1 MPPAVTSD
9 LIIEVY
15 MERAK
20 IYKKTLLIDPH
31 DDRLL
36 ADAAEHLRS
45 GEVIGF
51 PTETV
56 YGLGC
61 DAGNGEAV
69 KKVFEAKGR
78 PADNPLICHIG
89 DKEQIK
95 DIVSEITP
103 LAQKLIDAFMPGPIT
118 VVMKKADS
126 VSDQTTA
133 GLDTV
138 GVRMPSHPVANK
150 FLKLCKVPVAA
161 PSANLSGRP
170 SPTGARSVL
179 EDMDGYIY
187 AVIDGGDSEFGLE
200 STVVDCT
207 GTVPVILR
215 PGAVTKADIDAV
227 LSKGETVM
235 SGSLSDK
242 QTPRSP
248 GMKYRHYA
256 PYAQVEI
263 MKMPEGTKIEG
274 DGATGSD
281 GRIVKSSFTVE
292 DLKKLSDE
300 EARELVNIASPFIL
314 RSREILAVNPF
325 ARIGLYCGSEIKAI
339 YDKMDDKILSSHT
352 EFCAYGKT
360 VDVSCA
366 SHGLFE
372 GLRFLDVQEVD
383 VILAQGFDGEGLSV
397 AYMNRLGKASGKKE
411 ELTPG
416 MPAPARPERMP
427 LDIDS
432 FKDTNTASVL
442 FIDDNNTSL
451 SVCCESLMRRLIGKN
466 EPYISSRSSD
476 TGFELYCESAGL
488 TAMSGIEPDS
498 QMNRAVKEITGCGLG
513 YIESRRADPA
523 IYDDNDL
530 ILTVRDEQAFEITK
544 AFPEIKDKVFS
555 LSTFA
560 AANGLVMKDSSGRV
574 MSVSIPDPSGE
585 NYETYLHTAKALNA
599 WLEILFPYIL
609 KELGASRI

>member
-1 MPPAVTSD
+1 
-9 LIIEVY
+9 

-20 IYKKTLLIDPH
+20 IYKKTLLIDSS
-31 DDRLL
+31 DSKALK
-36 ADAAEHLRS
+36 DAAEHLRN

-61 DAGNGEAV
+61 DARNGEAV

-89 DKEQIK
+89 DKDQIK
-95 DIVSEITP
+95 DIVSDITP

-118 VVMKKADS
+118 IVMKKADS
-126 VSDQTTA
+126 ISDQTTA

-138 GVRMPSHPVANK
+138 GVRMPSNPVANK
-150 FLKLCKVPVAA
+150 FLKACGIPVAA

-170 SPTGARSVL
+170 SPTSSRSVL

-187 AVIDGGDSEFGLE
+187 AIIDGGDSEYGLE

-207 GTVPVILR
+207 GTEPVILR
-215 PGAVTKADIDAV
+215 PGAVTKADIDTV
-227 LSKGETVM
+227 LGGEETVM
-235 SGSLSDK
+235 SGNLADK
-242 QTPRSP
+242 ETPKAP

-263 MKMPEGTKIEG
+263 MKMPEGTEITGDSAIGTDGKI
-274 DGATGSD
+274 D
-281 GRIVKSSFTVE
+281 KSASEPV
-292 DLKKLSDE
+292 DLKKLTDDE
-300 EARELVNIASPFIL
+300 AKALVNIAAPFIL
-314 RSREILAVNPF
+314 RSREILAKNPF
-325 ARIGLYCGSEIKAI
+325 ARIGLYCGSEIKAM
-339 YDKMDDKILSSHT
+339 YDKMNDKLLNAHT
-352 EFCAYGKT
+352 EFCVYGRT
-360 VDVSCA
+360 IDVSSA

-416 MPAPARPERMP
+416 MPAPARPARMP
-427 LDIDS
+427 LPIDA
-432 FKDTNTASVL
+432 FKDTYTASVL

-451 SVCCESLMRRLIGKN
+451 SACCESLMRRLIEKN
-466 EPYISSRSSD
+466 EPYISNSQSD
-476 TGFELYCESAGL
+476 AGFEIYCESAGL
-488 TAMSGIEPDS
+488 TAMSGLDPDS
-498 QMNRAVKEITGCGLG
+498 LMEKAVKEITGIGLG
-513 YIESRRADPA
+513 SIESRRADPA

-530 ILTVRDEQAFEITK
+530 ILTVRDEQAFAIIK
-544 AFPEIKDKVFS
+544 AFPQIKDKVFS

-574 MSVSIPDPSGE
+574 MSISVPDPSGE
-585 NYETYLHTAKALNA
+585 NYETYLHTAKALGA

>member
-1 MPPAVTSD
+1 
-9 LIIEVY
+9 
-15 MERAK
+15 MEREK
-20 IYKKTLLIDPH
+20 KYKKTLLIAS
-31 DDRLL
+31 DDEQ
-36 ADAAEHLRS
+36 AIKNAAEHLRN

-69 KKVFEAKGR
+69 RKVFGAKGR

-95 DIVSEITP
+95 NIVSEITP
-103 LAQKLIDAFMPGPIT
+103 LAQKLIDSFMPGPIT
-118 VVMKKADS
+118 LVMKKSDS

-150 FLKLCKVPVAA
+150 FLRYCGVPVAA

-187 AVIDGGDSEFGLE
+187 AIIDGGDSEFGLE

-207 GTVPVILR
+207 GNDPVILR
-215 PGAVTKADIDAV
+215 PGAVTKADIDLVLQNGEAV
-227 LSKGETVM
+227 MAGSLKGEE
-235 SGSLSDK
+235 
-242 QTPRSP
+242 TPRSP

-256 PYAQVEI
+256 PFAQVEI
-263 MKMPEGTKIEG
+263 MKMPEGTAITG
-274 DGATGSD
+274 DDASGTGC
-281 GRIVKSSFTVE
+281 KPEKTSFTTE
-292 DLKKLSDE
+292 DLKKLTDE
-300 EARELVNIASPFIL
+300 EAKELVNIASPFIL
-314 RSREILAVNPF
+314 RSREILSKNPF
-325 ARIGLYCGSEIKAI
+325 ARIGLYCGSEIRAM
-339 YDKMDDKILSSHT
+339 YDKLDDKILSAHT
-352 EFCAYGKT
+352 EFCVYGKT
-360 VDVSCA
+360 VDVACA

-383 VILAQGFDGEGLSV
+383 VILAQGFDGKGLSV
-397 AYMNRLGKASGKKE
+397 AYMNRLSKAAGKKE

-416 MPAPARPERMP
+416 MPVPARPSRLP
-427 LDIDS
+427 LPIDA
-432 FKDTNTASVL
+432 FKDTVTASVL

-451 SVCCESLMRRLIGKN
+451 SACCESLMRRMIEKN
-466 EPYISSRSSD
+466 EPYISNKSDD
-476 TGFELYCESAGL
+476 TGFEIYCESAGL
-488 TAMSGIEPDS
+488 TAMDGMEPDP
-498 QMNRAVKEITGCGLG
+498 QMDKAVKELTGLG
-513 YIESRRADPA
+513 LSSIESRRSNAA
-523 IYDDNDL
+523 IYDNNDL
-530 ILTVRDEQAFEITK
+530 ILTVRDEQAFAIIK

-560 AANGLVMKDSSGRV
+560 AANGLVMKDSSGRI
-574 MSVSIPDPSGE
+574 MSISVPDPSGE
-585 NYETYLHTAKALNA
+585 NYQTYLHTAKALNA
-599 WLEILFPYIL
+599 WLELLFPYVL
-609 KELGASRI
+609 KELGASRV

>member
-1 MPPAVTSD
+1 
-9 LIIEVY
+9 
-15 MERAK
+15 MERER
-20 IYKKTLLIDPH
+20 IYKKTLLIQS
-31 DDRLL
+31 DDDQ
-36 ADAAEHLRS
+36 AIKEAAEHLRN

-61 DAGNGEAV
+61 DARNGEAV
-69 KKVFEAKGR
+69 DKVFAAKGR

-89 DKEQIK
+89 DKKQIR

-103 LAQKLIDAFMPGPIT
+103 LAQKLIDSFMPGPIT
-118 VVMKKADS
+118 IVMKKADTI
-126 VSDQTTA
+126 SDRTTA

-150 FLKLCKVPVAA
+150 FLRYCGIPVAA

-207 GTVPVILR
+207 GEVPVILR
-215 PGAVTKADIDAV
+215 PGAVTKADIDSV
-227 LSKGETVM
+227 LQSGETVM
-235 SGSLSDK
+235 AGLPEDAEK
-242 QTPRSP
+242 PRSP

-263 MKMPEGTKIEG
+263 MKMPEGTKITG
-274 DGATGSD
+274 DDAEGSD
-281 GRIVKSSFTVE
+281 GRISKSTFTLE
-292 DLKKLSDE
+292 DLKKLTDDE
-300 EARELVNIASPFIL
+300 AKELVSIASPFIL
-314 RSREILAVNPF
+314 RSREILSKNPF
-325 ARIGLYCGSEIKAI
+325 ARIGLYCGSEIKAV
-339 YDKMDDKILSSHT
+339 YDKLNDKILSAHT
-352 EFCAYGKT
+352 EFCVYGKT

-372 GLRFLDVQEVD
+372 GLRYLDVQEVD
-383 VILAQGFDGEGLSV
+383 LILAQGFDGEGLSV
-397 AYMNRLGKASGKKE
+397 AYMNRLSKASGKKE

-416 MPAPARPERMP
+416 MPAPARPSRTP
-427 LDIDS
+427 LPIDA
-432 FKDTNTASVL
+432 FKDTVTASVL
-442 FIDDNNTSL
+442 FIDDNNISL
-451 SVCCESLMRRLIGKN
+451 SLCCEALMRRLLEKN
-466 EPYISSRSSD
+466 EPYISSRAEN
-476 TGFELYCESAGL
+476 TGFEIYCESAGL
-488 TAMSGIEPDS
+488 TAMDGMDPDPV
-498 QMNRAVKEITGCGLG
+498 MDKAVKEISGLG
-513 YIESRRADPA
+513 LGSAESRRADPA
-523 IYDDNDL
+523 VYDCNDL
-530 ILTVRDEQAFEITK
+530 ILTVRDEQAFAIIK

-574 MSVSIPDPSGE
+574 MSISVPDPSGE

-599 WLEILFPYIL
+599 WIELLFPYIL
-609 KELGASRI
+609 KELGASRV

>member
-1 MPPAVTSD
+1 
-9 LIIEVY
+9 

-20 IYKKTLLIDPH
+20 IYRKTLLVDS
-31 DDRLL
+31 DDKKGIR
-36 ADAAEHLRS
+36 DCAEHLKN

-69 KKVFEAKGR
+69 KKVFAAKGR

-89 DKEQIK
+89 DKSQIA

-103 LAQKLIDAFMPGPIT
+103 LAQKLIDAFMPGQIT
-118 VVMKKADS
+118 LVMKKSDS
-126 VSDQTTA
+126 IAYETTA

-150 FLKLCKVPVAA
+150 FLKEAGIPVAA

-170 SPTGARSVL
+170 SPTSSRSVL

-207 GTVPVILR
+207 GAEPVILR
-215 PGAVTKADIDAV
+215 PGAVTKADIDSV
-227 LSKGETVM
+227 LQGGKTLVA
-235 SGSLSDK
+235 GSLNDRE
-242 QTPRSP
+242 TPRAP

-263 MKMPEGTKIEG
+263 MMMPEGVEITG
-274 DGATGSD
+274 DNAAASD
-281 GRIVKSSFTVE
+281 GKPSEYEPV
-292 DLKKLSDE
+292 DLKKLTDDE
-300 EARELVNIASPFIL
+300 AKELVNIASPFIL
-314 RSREILAVNPF
+314 RSREILEKNPF
-325 ARIGLYCGSEIKAI
+325 ARIGLYCGGEIRAM
-339 YDKMDDKILSSHT
+339 YDKLNDKILSAHT
-352 EFCAYGKT
+352 EFCVYGKT
-360 VDVSCA
+360 VDVASA

-383 VILAQGFDGEGLSV
+383 VILAQGFNGEGLSV
-397 AYMNRLGKASGKKE
+397 AYMNRLGKAAGRKE
-411 ELTPG
+411 ELTAE
-416 MPAPARPERMP
+416 MPVPARPARMP
-427 LDIDS
+427 LPIDA
-432 FKDTNTASVL
+432 FKDTHTASVL
-442 FIDDNNTSL
+442 FVDDNNISL
-451 SVCCESLMRRLIGKN
+451 SACCEVLMRRRIEKN
-466 EPYISSRSSD
+466 EPYVSNRMKD
-476 TGFELYCESAGL
+476 TGFEIYCESAGL
-488 TAMSGIEPDS
+488 TAMSGLDPDP
-498 QMNRAVKEITGCGLG
+498 QMDKAVKELTGFGMG
-513 YIESRRADPA
+513 SIESRRADPA
-523 IYDDNDL
+523 VYDENDL
-530 ILTVRDEQAFEITK
+530 ILTVRDEQAFQIVK

-560 AANGLVMKDSSGRV
+560 AANGLVMKDSSGKI
-574 MSVSIPDPSGE
+574 MSISVPDPSGE
-585 NYETYLHTAKALNA
+585 NYETYLHTAKALGA
-599 WLEILFPYIL
+599 WLYLLFPYIL

>member
-1 MPPAVTSD
+1 
-9 LIIEVY
+9 
-15 MERAK
+15 MEREK
-20 IYKKTLLIDPH
+20 RYNKTLLIDS
-31 DDRLL
+31 DDSK
-36 ADAAEHLRS
+36 AIKDAAEHLKN

-61 DAGNGEAV
+61 DARNGEAV

-89 DKEQIK
+89 DKEQIAG
-95 DIVSEITP
+95 IVSEVTP

-118 VVMKKADS
+118 IVMKKADS
-126 VSDQTTA
+126 ISDQTTA

-150 FLKLCKVPVAA
+150 FLKACGVPVAA

-187 AVIDGGDSEFGLE
+187 AVIDGGDSEYGLE

-207 GTVPVILR
+207 GKDPVILR
-215 PGAVTKADIDAV
+215 PGAVTKADIDSV
-227 LSKGETVM
+227 LNGSEAVM
-235 SGSLSDK
+235 SGSLADK
-242 QTPRSP
+242 ETPRSP

-263 MKMPEGTKIEG
+263 MKMPDGTKIEG
-274 DGATGSD
+274 DDAAGSD
-281 GRIVKSSFTVE
+281 GKIKKTSFTVE
-292 DLKKLSDE
+292 DLKKLTDDE
-300 EARELVNIASPFIL
+300 AKELVNIASPFIL
-314 RSREILAVNPF
+314 RSREILASNPF
-325 ARIGLYCGSEIKAI
+325 ARIGLYCGEEIKAV
-339 YDKMDDKILSSHT
+339 YEKLNDEILSAHT
-352 EFCAYGKT
+352 EFCVYGKT

-397 AYMNRLGKASGKKE
+397 AYMNRLSKAAGKKE

-416 MPAPARPERMP
+416 MPKPARPSRTP
-427 LDIDS
+427 LPIDA
-432 FKDTNTASVL
+432 FKDTFTASVL
-442 FIDDNNTSL
+442 FVDDNNTSL
-451 SVCCESLMRRLIGKN
+451 SACCESLMRRKLEKN
-466 EPYISSRSSD
+466 EPYISNRMSD
-476 TGFELYCESAGL
+476 TGFEIYCESAGL
-488 TAMSGIEPDS
+488 TAMDGMDPDS
-498 QMNRAVKEITGCGLG
+498 QMDKAVKELTGWGLG
-513 YIESRRADPA
+513 SIESRRANPA

-530 ILTVRDEQAFEITK
+530 ILTVRDEQAFAIIK

-560 AANGLVMKDSSGRV
+560 AKNGLVMKDSSGRI
-574 MSVSIPDPSGE
+574 MSISVPDPTGE
-585 NYETYLHTAKALNA
+585 NYETYLHTAKALGA
-599 WLEILFPYIL
+599 WLDLLFPYII
-609 KELGASRI
+609 KELGASRV

>member
-1 MPPAVTSD
+1 
-9 LIIEVY
+9 
-15 MERAK
+15 MEREK
-20 IYKKTLLIDPH
+20 KYKKTLLIAS
-31 DDRLL
+31 DDEQ
-36 ADAAEHLRS
+36 AIKNAAEHLRN

-69 KKVFEAKGR
+69 SKVFEAKGR

-95 DIVSEITP
+95 NIVSEITP
-103 LAQKLIDAFMPGPIT
+103 LAQKLIDSFMPGPIT
-118 VVMKKADS
+118 LVMKKSDS

-150 FLKLCKVPVAA
+150 FLRYCGVPVAA

-187 AVIDGGDSEFGLE
+187 AIIDGGDSEFGLE

-207 GTVPVILR
+207 GNDPVILR
-215 PGAVTKADIDAV
+215 PGAVTKADIDLVLQNGEAV
-227 LSKGETVM
+227 MAGSLKGEEA
-235 SGSLSDK
+235 
-242 QTPRSP
+242 PRSP

-256 PYAQVEI
+256 PFAQVEI
-263 MKMPEGTKIEG
+263 MKMPEGTAIAG
-274 DGATGSD
+274 DDASGTGC
-281 GRIVKSSFTVE
+281 KPEKTSFTME
-292 DLKKLSDE
+292 NLKKLTDE
-300 EARELVNIASPFIL
+300 EAKELVNIASPFIL
-314 RSREILAVNPF
+314 RSREILSKNPF
-325 ARIGLYCGSEIKAI
+325 ARIGLYCGSEIRAI
-339 YDKMDDKILSSHT
+339 YDKLDDKILSAHT
-352 EFCAYGKT
+352 EFCVYGKT
-360 VDVSCA
+360 VDVACA

-383 VILAQGFDGEGLSV
+383 VILAQGFDGKGLSV
-397 AYMNRLGKASGKKE
+397 AYMNRLSKAAGKKE

-416 MPAPARPERMP
+416 MPVPARPSRLP
-427 LDIDS
+427 LPIDA
-432 FKDTNTASVL
+432 FKDTVTASVL

-451 SVCCESLMRRLIGKN
+451 SACCESLMRRMIEKN
-466 EPYISSRSSD
+466 EPYISNKSVD
-476 TGFELYCESAGL
+476 TGFEIYCESAGL
-488 TAMSGIEPDS
+488 TAMDGMEPDP
-498 QMNRAVKEITGCGLG
+498 QMDKAVKEITGLGLSS
-513 YIESRRADPA
+513 IESRRSNAA
-523 IYDDNDL
+523 IYDNNDL
-530 ILTVRDEQAFEITK
+530 ILTVRDEQAFAIIK

-560 AANGLVMKDSSGRV
+560 AANGLVMKDSSGRI
-574 MSVSIPDPSGE
+574 MSISVPDPSGE
-585 NYETYLHTAKALNA
+585 NYQTYLHTAKALNA
-599 WLEILFPYIL
+599 WLELLFPYVL
-609 KELGASRI
+609 KELGASRV

>member
-1 MPPAVTSD
+1 
-9 LIIEVY
+9 
-15 MERAK
+15 MEREK
-20 IYKKTLLIDPH
+20 RYDKTLLIDS
-31 DDRLL
+31 DDSK
-36 ADAAEHLRS
+36 AIKDAAEHLKN

-61 DAGNGEAV
+61 DARNGEAV

-89 DKEQIK
+89 DKEQIAG
-95 DIVSEITP
+95 IVSEVTP
-103 LAQKLIDAFMPGPIT
+103 LAQKLIDAFMPGPVTI
-118 VVMKKADS
+118 VMKKADS
-126 VSDQTTA
+126 ISDQTTA

-150 FLKLCKVPVAA
+150 FLKACGVPVAA

-187 AVIDGGDSEFGLE
+187 AVIDGGDSEYGLE

-207 GTVPVILR
+207 GKDPVILR

-227 LSKGETVM
+227 LNGSEAVM
-235 SGSLSDK
+235 SGSLADK
-242 QTPRSP
+242 ETPRSP

-263 MKMPEGTKIEG
+263 MKMPDGTKIEG
-274 DGATGSD
+274 DDAAGSD
-281 GRIVKSSFTVE
+281 GKIKKTSFTVE
-292 DLKKLSDE
+292 DLKKLTDDE
-300 EARELVNIASPFIL
+300 AKELVNIASPFIL
-314 RSREILAVNPF
+314 RSREILASNPF
-325 ARIGLYCGSEIKAI
+325 ARIGLYCGEEIKAV
-339 YDKMDDKILSSHT
+339 YEKLNDEILSAHT
-352 EFCAYGKT
+352 EFCVYGKT

-397 AYMNRLGKASGKKE
+397 AYMNRLSKAAGKKE

-416 MPAPARPERMP
+416 MPKPARPSRTP
-427 LDIDS
+427 LPIDA
-432 FKDTNTASVL
+432 FKDTFTASVL
-442 FIDDNNTSL
+442 FVDDNNTSL
-451 SVCCESLMRRLIGKN
+451 SACCESLMRRKLEKN
-466 EPYISSRSSD
+466 EPYISNRMSD
-476 TGFELYCESAGL
+476 TGFEIYCESAGL
-488 TAMSGIEPDS
+488 TAMDGMDPDS
-498 QMNRAVKEITGCGLG
+498 QMDKAVKELTGWGLG
-513 YIESRRADPA
+513 SIESRRANPA

-530 ILTVRDEQAFEITK
+530 ILTVRDEQAFAIIK

-560 AANGLVMKDSSGRV
+560 AKNGLVMKDSSGRI
-574 MSVSIPDPSGE
+574 MSISVPDPTGE
-585 NYETYLHTAKALNA
+585 NYETYLHTAKALGA
-599 WLEILFPYIL
+599 WLDLLFPYII
-609 KELGASRI
+609 KELGASRV

>member
-1 MPPAVTSD
+1 
-9 LIIEVY
+9 
-15 MERAK
+15 MEREK
-20 IYKKTLLIDPH
+20 RYDKTLLIDS
-31 DDRLL
+31 DDSK
-36 ADAAEHLRS
+36 AIKDAAEHLKN

-61 DAGNGEAV
+61 DARNGEAV

-89 DKEQIK
+89 DKSQIG

-118 VVMKKADS
+118 IVMKKADS
-126 VSDQTTA
+126 ISDQTTA

-150 FLKLCKVPVAA
+150 FLKACGVPVAA

-187 AVIDGGDSEFGLE
+187 AVIDGGDSEYGLE

-207 GTVPVILR
+207 GKDPVILR

-227 LSKGETVM
+227 LNGSEAVM
-235 SGSLSDK
+235 SGSLADK
-242 QTPRSP
+242 ETPRSP

-274 DGATGSD
+274 DDAAGSD
-281 GRIVKSSFTVE
+281 GKIKKTSFTVE
-292 DLKKLSDE
+292 DLKKLTDDE
-300 EARELVNIASPFIL
+300 AKELVNIASPFIL
-314 RSREILAVNPF
+314 RSREILASNPF
-325 ARIGLYCGSEIKAI
+325 ARIGLYCGEEIKAV
-339 YDKMDDKILSSHT
+339 YEKLNDEILSAHT
-352 EFCAYGKT
+352 EFCVYGKT

-397 AYMNRLGKASGKKE
+397 AYMNRLSKAAGKKE

-416 MPAPARPERMP
+416 MPKPARPSRTP
-427 LDIDS
+427 LPIDA
-432 FKDTNTASVL
+432 FKDTFTASVL
-442 FIDDNNTSL
+442 FVDDNNTSL
-451 SVCCESLMRRLIGKN
+451 SACCESLMRRKLEKN
-466 EPYISSRSSD
+466 EPYISNRMSD
-476 TGFELYCESAGL
+476 TGFEIYCESAGL
-488 TAMSGIEPDS
+488 TAMDGMDPDS
-498 QMNRAVKEITGCGLG
+498 QMDKAVKELTGWGLG
-513 YIESRRADPA
+513 SIESRRANPA

-530 ILTVRDEQAFEITK
+530 ILTVRDEQAFAIIK

-560 AANGLVMKDSSGRV
+560 AKNGLVMKDSSGRI
-574 MSVSIPDPSGE
+574 MSISVPDPTGE
-585 NYETYLHTAKALNA
+585 NYETYLHTAKALGA
-599 WLEILFPYIL
+599 WLDLLFPYII
-609 KELGASRI
+609 KELGASRV

>member
-1 MPPAVTSD
+1 
-9 LIIEVY
+9 
-15 MERAK
+15 MEREK
-20 IYKKTLLIDPH
+20 KYKKTILIDSC
-31 DDRLL
+31 DDKALI
-36 ADAAEHLRS
+36 DAAEHLRN

-61 DAGNGEAV
+61 DARDGEAV
-69 KKVFEAKGR
+69 RRVFAAKGR

-103 LAQKLIDAFMPGPIT
+103 LAQKLIDGFMPGPIT
-118 VVMKKADS
+118 VVMKKSDSIADE
-126 VSDQTTA
+126 TTA

-150 FLKLCKVPVAA
+150 FLKYCGVPVAA

-207 GTVPVILR
+207 RETPVILR
-215 PGAVTKADIDAV
+215 PGAITKADIDKVIQGGGTLIAGQ
-227 LSKGETVM
+227 LTG
-235 SGSLSDK
+235 DK
-242 QTPRSP
+242 APRSP

-256 PYAQVEI
+256 PFANVEI
-263 MKMPEGTKIEG
+263 MKMPEGTKITG
-274 DGATGSD
+274 DDASGSD
-281 GRIVKSSFTVE
+281 GKIAKSEFTLD
-292 DLKKLSDE
+292 DLKKLSDD
-300 EARELVNIASPFIL
+300 EAKELVNIASPFIL
-314 RSREILAVNPF
+314 RSREILAANPF
-325 ARIGLYCGSEIKAI
+325 ARIGLYCGAEIRTV
-339 YDKMDDKILSSHT
+339 YDKLNDKILSAHT
-352 EFCAYGKT
+352 EFCVYGKT
-360 VDVSCA
+360 TDVSMA

-397 AYMNRLGKASGKKE
+397 AYMNRLSKASGKKE
-411 ELTPG
+411 ELVPG
-416 MPAPARPERMP
+416 MPAPARPLRLP
-427 LDIDS
+427 LPIDA
-432 FKDTNTASVL
+432 FKDTYTASVL

-451 SVCCESLMRRLIGKN
+451 SPCCELLMRRLIEKN

-476 TGFELYCESAGL
+476 TGFEIYCESAGL
-488 TAMSGIEPDS
+488 TAMSGLDPDTR
-498 QMNRAVKEITGCGLG
+498 MDKAVRELTGFGLG
-513 YIESRRADPA
+513 SIESRRADPA

-530 ILTVRDEQAFEITK
+530 ILTVRDEQAYSITK

-555 LSTFA
+555 FSTFA
-560 AANGLVMKDSSGRV
+560 ANNGLVMKDSKGKV
-574 MSVSIPDPSGE
+574 MSISIPDPSGE
-585 NYETYLHTAKALNA
+585 NYETYLHTAKALGA
-599 WLEILFPYIL
+599 WLELLFPYIL
-609 KELGASRI
+609 KDLGASRI

>member
-1 MPPAVTSD
+1 
-9 LIIEVY
+9 

-20 IYKKTLLIDPH
+20 IYKQTLLIESTDKKGIK
-31 DDRLL
+31 DC
-36 ADAAEHLRS
+36 AEHLKN

-61 DAGNGEAV
+61 DARNGEAV

-89 DKEQIK
+89 DKSQIK

-103 LAQKLIDAFMPGPIT
+103 LAQKLIDSFMPGPIT
-118 VVMKKADS
+118 LVMKKSDSIADE
-126 VSDQTTA
+126 TTA

-150 FLKLCKVPVAA
+150 FLKEAGIPVAA

-170 SPTGARSVL
+170 SPTSSRSVL

-187 AVIDGGDSEFGLE
+187 AIIDGGDSEYGLE

-207 GTVPVILR
+207 GTTPVILR

-227 LSKGETVM
+227 LNSDETVIA
-235 SGSLSDK
+235 GGLADK
-242 QTPRSP
+242 ETPRSP

-263 MKMPEGTKIEG
+263 MQMPEGVEIIGDNAIATDGKIGEYEP
-274 DGATGSD
+274 
-281 GRIVKSSFTVE
+281 V
-292 DLKKLSDE
+292 DLKKLSDD
-300 EARELVNIASPFIL
+300 EAKELVNIVSPFIL
-314 RSREILAVNPF
+314 RSREILSKNPF
-325 ARIGLYCGSEIKAI
+325 ARIGIYCGGEIKAM
-339 YDKMDDKILSSHT
+339 YDKLNDKILSAHT
-352 EFCAYGKT
+352 EFCVYGKT
-360 VDVSCA
+360 VDVAGA

-397 AYMNRLGKASGKKE
+397 AYMNRLGKAAGKKE

-416 MPAPARPERMP
+416 MPAPARPARMP
-427 LDIDS
+427 LPIDA
-432 FKDTNTASVL
+432 FKDTFTASVL
-442 FIDDNNTSL
+442 FVDDNNISL
-451 SVCCESLMRRLIGKN
+451 SACCEALMRRKIEKN
-466 EPYISSRSSD
+466 EPYISSD
-476 TGFELYCESAGL
+476 TKDAGFEIYCESAGL
-488 TAMSGIEPDS
+488 TAMSGLEPDP
-498 QMNRAVKEITGCGLG
+498 QMDKAVKELTGFGLG
-513 YIESRRADPA
+513 SIESRRADPA
-523 IYDDNDL
+523 IYDENDL
-530 ILTVRDEQAFEITK
+530 ILTVRDEQAFQIVK
-544 AFPEIKDKVFS
+544 AFPEIKEKVFS

-560 AANGLVMKDSSGRV
+560 AANGLVMKDSSGKV
-574 MSVSIPDPSGE
+574 MSISVPDPSGE
-585 NYETYLHTAKALNA
+585 NYETYLHTAKALGA
-599 WLEILFPYIL
+599 WLDLLFPYIL
-609 KELGASRI
+609 KDLGASRI

>member
-1 MPPAVTSD
+1 
-9 LIIEVY
+9 
-15 MERAK
+15 MEREK
-20 IYKKTLLIDPH
+20 RYNKTLLIDS
-31 DDRLL
+31 DDSK
-36 ADAAEHLRS
+36 AIKDAAEHLKN

-61 DAGNGEAV
+61 DARNGEAV

-89 DKEQIK
+89 DKSQIG

-118 VVMKKADS
+118 IVMKKADS
-126 VSDQTTA
+126 ISDQTTA

-150 FLKLCKVPVAA
+150 FLKACGVPVAA

-187 AVIDGGDSEFGLE
+187 AVIDGGDSEYGLE

-207 GTVPVILR
+207 GKDPVILR

-227 LSKGETVM
+227 LNGSEAVM
-235 SGSLSDK
+235 SGSLADK
-242 QTPRSP
+242 ETPRSP

-263 MKMPEGTKIEG
+263 MKMPDGTKIEG
-274 DGATGSD
+274 DDAAGSD
-281 GRIVKSSFTVE
+281 GKIKKTSFTVE
-292 DLKKLSDE
+292 DLKKLTDDE
-300 EARELVNIASPFIL
+300 AKELVNIASPFIL
-314 RSREILAVNPF
+314 RSREILASNPF
-325 ARIGLYCGSEIKAI
+325 ARIGLYCGEEIKAV
-339 YDKMDDKILSSHT
+339 YEKLNDEILSAHT
-352 EFCAYGKT
+352 EFCVYGKT

-397 AYMNRLGKASGKKE
+397 AYMNRLSKAAGKKE

-416 MPAPARPERMP
+416 MPKPARPSRTP
-427 LDIDS
+427 LPIDA
-432 FKDTNTASVL
+432 FKDTFTASVL
-442 FIDDNNTSL
+442 FVDDNNTSL
-451 SVCCESLMRRLIGKN
+451 SACCESLMRRKLEKN
-466 EPYISSRSSD
+466 EPYISNRMSD
-476 TGFELYCESAGL
+476 TGFEIYCESAGL
-488 TAMSGIEPDS
+488 TAMDGMDPDS
-498 QMNRAVKEITGCGLG
+498 QMDKAVKELTGWGLG
-513 YIESRRADPA
+513 SIESRRANPA

-530 ILTVRDEQAFEITK
+530 ILTVRDEQAFAIIK

-560 AANGLVMKDSSGRV
+560 AKNGLVMKDSSGRI
-574 MSVSIPDPSGE
+574 MSISVPDPTGE
-585 NYETYLHTAKALNA
+585 NYETYLHTAKALGA
-599 WLEILFPYIL
+599 WLDLLFPYII
-609 KELGASRI
+609 KELGASRV

>member
-1 MPPAVTSD
+1 
-9 LIIEVY
+9 
-15 MERAK
+15 MEREK
-20 IYKKTLLIDPH
+20 KYKKTLLIAS
-31 DDRLL
+31 DD
-36 ADAAEHLRS
+36 EHLRN

-69 KKVFEAKGR
+69 RKVFEAKGR

-95 DIVSEITP
+95 NIVSEITP
-103 LAQKLIDAFMPGPIT
+103 LAQKLIDSFMPGPIT
-118 VVMKKADS
+118 LVMKKSDS

-150 FLKLCKVPVAA
+150 FLRYCGVPVAA

-187 AVIDGGDSEFGLE
+187 AIIDGGDSEFGLE

-207 GTVPVILR
+207 GNDPVILR
-215 PGAVTKADIDAV
+215 PGAVTKADIDLVLQNGEAV
-227 LSKGETVM
+227 MAGSLKGEE
-235 SGSLSDK
+235 
-242 QTPRSP
+242 TPRSP

-256 PYAQVEI
+256 PFAQVEI
-263 MKMPEGTKIEG
+263 MKMPEGTAITG
-274 DGATGSD
+274 DDASGTGC
-281 GRIVKSSFTVE
+281 RPEKTSFTTE
-292 DLKKLSDE
+292 DLKKLTDE
-300 EARELVNIASPFIL
+300 EAKELVNIASPFIL
-314 RSREILAVNPF
+314 RSREILSKNPF
-325 ARIGLYCGSEIKAI
+325 ARIGLYCGSEIRAM
-339 YDKMDDKILSSHT
+339 YDKLDDKILSAHT
-352 EFCAYGKT
+352 EFCVYGKT
-360 VDVSCA
+360 VDVACA

-383 VILAQGFDGEGLSV
+383 MILAQGFDGKGLSV
-397 AYMNRLGKASGKKE
+397 AYMNRLSKAAGKKE

-416 MPAPARPERMP
+416 MPVPARPSRLP
-427 LDIDS
+427 LPIDA
-432 FKDTNTASVL
+432 FKDTVTASVL

-451 SVCCESLMRRLIGKN
+451 SACCESLMRRMIEKN
-466 EPYISSRSSD
+466 EPYMSNRMSD
-476 TGFELYCESAGL
+476 TGFEIYCESAGL
-488 TAMSGIEPDS
+488 TAMDGMEPDP
-498 QMNRAVKEITGCGLG
+498 QMDKAVKELTGLG
-513 YIESRRADPA
+513 LSSIESRRSNAA
-523 IYDDNDL
+523 IYDNNDL
-530 ILTVRDEQAFEITK
+530 ILTVRDEQAFAIIK

-560 AANGLVMKDSSGRV
+560 AANGLVMKDSSGRI
-574 MSVSIPDPSGE
+574 MSISVPDPSGE
-585 NYETYLHTAKALNA
+585 NYQTYLHTAKALNA
-599 WLEILFPYIL
+599 WLELLFPYVL
-609 KELGASRI
+609 KELGASRV

>member
-1 MPPAVTSD
+1 
-9 LIIEVY
+9 
-15 MERAK
+15 MERVK
-20 IYKKTLLIDPH
+20 KYNKTLLIDSS
-31 DDRLL
+31 DSKGIKDC
-36 ADAAEHLRS
+36 AEHLVN

-61 DAGNGEAV
+61 DARNGEAV

-95 DIVSEITP
+95 GIVSEITP

-118 VVMKKADS
+118 VVMKKADCI
-126 VSDQTTA
+126 SDQTTA

-138 GVRMPSHPVANK
+138 GVRMPSNPIANK
-150 FLKLCKVPVAA
+150 FLKACGVPVA
-161 PSANLSGRP
+161 
-170 SPTGARSVL
+170 
-179 EDMDGYIY
+179 GYIY
-187 AVIDGGDSEFGLE
+187 AIIDGGDSEFGLE

-207 GTVPVILR
+207 GTTPVILR

-227 LSKGETVM
+227 LNEGEAVM
-235 SGSLSDK
+235 SGSLADK
-242 QTPRSP
+242 ETPKAP

-274 DGATGSD
+274 DDAIGSD
-281 GRIVKSSFTVE
+281 GKIGKASFTVE
-292 DLKKLSDE
+292 DLKKLSDD
-300 EARELVNIASPFIL
+300 EAKELVNIVSPFLL
-314 RSREILAVNPF
+314 RSREILSSNPF
-325 ARIGLYCGSEIKAI
+325 ARIGLYCGSEIKAM
-339 YDKMDDKILSSHT
+339 YDKMNDKLLSAHT
-352 EFCAYGKT
+352 EFCVYGKT

-372 GLRFLDVQEVD
+372 GLRYLDVQEVD

-397 AYMNRLGKASGKKE
+397 AYMNRLSKAAGKKE

-416 MPAPARPERMP
+416 MPAPARPSRTPLP
-427 LDIDS
+427 LDA
-432 FKDTNTASVL
+432 FKDTFTASVL
-442 FIDDNNTSL
+442 FVDDNNTSL
-451 SVCCESLMRRLIGKN
+451 SCAMESLMRRMLEKN
-466 EPYISSRSSD
+466 EPYISNREND
-476 TGFELYCESAGL
+476 TGVEIYCESAGL
-488 TAMSGIEPDS
+488 TAMDGMVPDS
-498 QMNRAVKEITGCGLG
+498 QMDKAVKEISGFGINS
-513 YIESRRADPA
+513 IESRRANPA
-523 IYDDNDL
+523 IYDCNDL
-530 ILTVRDEQAFEITK
+530 ILTVRDEQAFAIIK

-560 AANGLVMKDSSGRV
+560 AANGLVMRDSSGKV
-574 MSVSIPDPSGE
+574 MSISVPDPTGE

-599 WLEILFPYIL
+599 WLEILFPYII
-609 KELGASRI
+609 KELGAARI

>member
-1 MPPAVTSD
+1 
-9 LIIEVY
+9 
-15 MERAK
+15 MEREK
-20 IYKKTLLIDPH
+20 RYNKTLLIDS
-31 DDRLL
+31 DDSK
-36 ADAAEHLRS
+36 AIKDAAEHLKN

-61 DAGNGEAV
+61 DARNGEAV

-89 DKEQIK
+89 DKEQIAG
-95 DIVSEITP
+95 IVSEVTP

-118 VVMKKADS
+118 IVMKKADS
-126 VSDQTTA
+126 ISDQTTA

-150 FLKLCKVPVAA
+150 FLKACGVPVAA

-187 AVIDGGDSEFGLE
+187 AVIDGGDSEYGLE

-207 GTVPVILR
+207 GKDPVILR

-227 LSKGETVM
+227 LNGSEAVM
-235 SGSLSDK
+235 SGSLADK
-242 QTPRSP
+242 ETPRSP

-263 MKMPEGTKIEG
+263 MKMPDGTKIEG
-274 DGATGSD
+274 DDAAGSD
-281 GRIVKSSFTVE
+281 GKIKKTSFTVE
-292 DLKKLSDE
+292 DLKKLTDDE
-300 EARELVNIASPFIL
+300 AKELVNIASPFIL
-314 RSREILAVNPF
+314 RSREILASNPF
-325 ARIGLYCGSEIKAI
+325 ARIGLYCGEEIKAV
-339 YDKMDDKILSSHT
+339 YEKLNDEILSAHT
-352 EFCAYGKT
+352 EFCVYGKT

-397 AYMNRLGKASGKKE
+397 AYMNRLSKAAGKKE

-416 MPAPARPERMP
+416 MPKPARPSRTP
-427 LDIDS
+427 LPIDA
-432 FKDTNTASVL
+432 FKDTFTASVL
-442 FIDDNNTSL
+442 FVDDNNTSL
-451 SVCCESLMRRLIGKN
+451 SACCESLMRRKLEKN
-466 EPYISSRSSD
+466 EPYISNRMSD
-476 TGFELYCESAGL
+476 TGFEIYCESAGL
-488 TAMSGIEPDS
+488 TAMDGMDPDS
-498 QMNRAVKEITGCGLG
+498 QMDKAVKELTGWGLG
-513 YIESRRADPA
+513 SIESRRANPA

-530 ILTVRDEQAFEITK
+530 ILTVRDEQAFAIIK

-560 AANGLVMKDSSGRV
+560 AKNGLVMKDSSGRI
-574 MSVSIPDPSGE
+574 MSISVPDPTGE
-585 NYETYLHTAKALNA
+585 NYETYLHTAKALGA
-599 WLEILFPYIL
+599 WLDLLFPYII
-609 KELGASRI
+609 KELGASRV

>member
-1 MPPAVTSD
+1 
-9 LIIEVY
+9 
-15 MERAK
+15 MEREK
-20 IYKKTLLIDPH
+20 RYDKTLLIDS
-31 DDRLL
+31 DDSK
-36 ADAAEHLRS
+36 AIKDAAEHLKN

-61 DAGNGEAV
+61 DARNGEAV

-89 DKEQIK
+89 DKSQIG

-103 LAQKLIDAFMPGPIT
+103 LAQKLIDAFMPGPVTI
-118 VVMKKADS
+118 VMKKADS
-126 VSDQTTA
+126 ISDQTTA

-150 FLKLCKVPVAA
+150 FLKACGVPVAA

-187 AVIDGGDSEFGLE
+187 AVIDGGDSEYGLE

-207 GTVPVILR
+207 GKDPVILR

-227 LSKGETVM
+227 LNGSEAVM
-235 SGSLSDK
+235 SGSLADK
-242 QTPRSP
+242 ETPRSP

-263 MKMPEGTKIEG
+263 MKMPDGTKIEG
-274 DGATGSD
+274 DDAAGSD
-281 GRIVKSSFTVE
+281 GKIKKTSFTVE
-292 DLKKLSDE
+292 DLKKLTDDE
-300 EARELVNIASPFIL
+300 AKELVNIASPFIL
-314 RSREILAVNPF
+314 RSREILASNPF
-325 ARIGLYCGSEIKAI
+325 ARIGLYCGEEIKAV
-339 YDKMDDKILSSHT
+339 YEKLNDEILSAHT
-352 EFCAYGKT
+352 EFCVYGKT

-397 AYMNRLGKASGKKE
+397 AYMNRLSKAAGKKE

-416 MPAPARPERMP
+416 MPKPARPSRTP
-427 LDIDS
+427 LPIDA
-432 FKDTNTASVL
+432 FKDTFTASVL
-442 FIDDNNTSL
+442 FVDDNNTSL
-451 SVCCESLMRRLIGKN
+451 SACCESLMRRKLEKN
-466 EPYISSRSSD
+466 EPYISNRMSD
-476 TGFELYCESAGL
+476 TGFEIYCESAGL
-488 TAMSGIEPDS
+488 TAMDGMDPDS
-498 QMNRAVKEITGCGLG
+498 QMDKAVKELTGWGLG
-513 YIESRRADPA
+513 SIESRRANPA

-530 ILTVRDEQAFEITK
+530 ILTVRDEQAFAIIK

-560 AANGLVMKDSSGRV
+560 AKNGLVMKDSSGRI
-574 MSVSIPDPSGE
+574 MSISVPDPTGE
-585 NYETYLHTAKALNA
+585 NYETYLHTAKALGA
-599 WLEILFPYIL
+599 WLDLLFPYII
-609 KELGASRI
+609 KELGASRV

>member
-1 MPPAVTSD
+1 
-9 LIIEVY
+9 
-15 MERAK
+15 MEREK
-20 IYKKTLLIDPH
+20 KYKKTILIDSC
-31 DDRLL
+31 DDKALI
-36 ADAAEHLRS
+36 DAAEHLRN

-61 DAGNGEAV
+61 DARDGEAV
-69 KKVFEAKGR
+69 RRVFAAKGR

-103 LAQKLIDAFMPGPIT
+103 LAQKLIDGFMPGPIT
-118 VVMKKADS
+118 VVMKKSDSIADE
-126 VSDQTTA
+126 TTA

-150 FLKLCKVPVAA
+150 FLKYCGVPVAA

-207 GTVPVILR
+207 GETPVILR
-215 PGAVTKADIDAV
+215 PGAITKADIDKVIQGGGTLIAGQ
-227 LSKGETVM
+227 LTG
-235 SGSLSDK
+235 DK
-242 QTPRSP
+242 APRSP

-256 PYAQVEI
+256 PFANVEI
-263 MKMPEGTKIEG
+263 MKMPEGTKITG
-274 DGATGSD
+274 DDASGSD
-281 GRIVKSSFTVE
+281 GKIAKSEFTLD
-292 DLKKLSDE
+292 DLKKLSDD
-300 EARELVNIASPFIL
+300 EAKELVNIASPFIL
-314 RSREILAVNPF
+314 RSREILAANPF
-325 ARIGLYCGSEIKAI
+325 ARIGLYCGAEIRTV
-339 YDKMDDKILSSHT
+339 YDKLNDKILSAHT
-352 EFCAYGKT
+352 EFCVYGKT
-360 VDVSCA
+360 TDVSMA

-397 AYMNRLGKASGKKE
+397 AYMNRLSKASGKKE
-411 ELTPG
+411 ELVPG
-416 MPAPARPERMP
+416 MPAPARPLRLP
-427 LDIDS
+427 LPIDA
-432 FKDTNTASVL
+432 FKDTYTASVL

-451 SVCCESLMRRLIGKN
+451 SPCCELLMRRLIEKN

-476 TGFELYCESAGL
+476 TGFEIYCESAGL
-488 TAMSGIEPDS
+488 TAMSGLDPDTR
-498 QMNRAVKEITGCGLG
+498 MDKAVRELTGFGLG
-513 YIESRRADPA
+513 SIESRRADPA

-530 ILTVRDEQAFEITK
+530 ILTVRDEQAYSITK

-555 LSTFA
+555 FSTFA
-560 AANGLVMKDSSGRV
+560 ANNGLVMKDSKGKV
-574 MSVSIPDPSGE
+574 MSISIPDPSGE
-585 NYETYLHTAKALNA
+585 NYETYLHTAKALGA
-599 WLEILFPYIL
+599 WLELLFPYIL
-609 KELGASRI
+609 KDLGASRI

>member
-1 MPPAVTSD
+1 
-9 LIIEVY
+9 
-15 MERAK
+15 MEREK
-20 IYKKTLLIDPH
+20 KYKKTILIDSC
-31 DDRLL
+31 DDKALI
-36 ADAAEHLRS
+36 DAAEHLRN

-61 DAGNGEAV
+61 DARDGEAV
-69 KKVFEAKGR
+69 RRVFAAKGR

-103 LAQKLIDAFMPGPIT
+103 LAQKLIDGFMPGPIT
-118 VVMKKADS
+118 VVMKKSDSIADE
-126 VSDQTTA
+126 TTA

-150 FLKLCKVPVAA
+150 FLKYCGVPVAA

-207 GTVPVILR
+207 GETPVILR
-215 PGAVTKADIDAV
+215 PGAITKADIDKVIQGGGTLIAGQ
-227 LSKGETVM
+227 LTG
-235 SGSLSDK
+235 DK
-242 QTPRSP
+242 APRSP

-256 PYAQVEI
+256 PFANVEI
-263 MKMPEGTKIEG
+263 MKMPEGTKITG
-274 DGATGSD
+274 DDASGSD
-281 GRIVKSSFTVE
+281 GKIAKSEFTLD
-292 DLKKLSDE
+292 DLKKLSDD
-300 EARELVNIASPFIL
+300 EAKELVNIASPFIL
-314 RSREILAVNPF
+314 RSREILAANPF
-325 ARIGLYCGSEIKAI
+325 ARIGLYCGAEIRTV
-339 YDKMDDKILSSHT
+339 YDKLNDKILSAHT
-352 EFCAYGKT
+352 EFCVYGKT
-360 VDVSCA
+360 TDVSMA

-397 AYMNRLGKASGKKE
+397 AYMNRLSKASGKKE
-411 ELTPG
+411 ELVPG
-416 MPAPARPERMP
+416 MPAPARPLRLP
-427 LDIDS
+427 LPIDA
-432 FKDTNTASVL
+432 FKDTYTASVL

-451 SVCCESLMRRLIGKN
+451 SPCCELLMRRLIEKN

-476 TGFELYCESAGL
+476 TGFEIYCESAGL
-488 TAMSGIEPDS
+488 TAMSGLEPDTR
-498 QMNRAVKEITGCGLG
+498 MDKAVRELTGFGLG
-513 YIESRRADPA
+513 SIESRRADPA

-530 ILTVRDEQAFEITK
+530 ILTVRDEQAYSITK

-555 LSTFA
+555 FSTFA
-560 AANGLVMKDSSGRV
+560 ANNGLVMKDSKGKV
-574 MSVSIPDPSGE
+574 MSISIPDPSGE
-585 NYETYLHTAKALNA
+585 NYETYLHTAKALGA
-599 WLEILFPYIL
+599 WLELLFPYIL
-609 KELGASRI
+609 KDLGASRI

>member
-1 MPPAVTSD
+1 
-9 LIIEVY
+9 

-20 IYKKTLLIDPH
+20 IYKKTLLIESTDKKGIK
-31 DDRLL
+31 DC
-36 ADAAEHLRS
+36 AEHLKN

-61 DAGNGEAV
+61 DARNGEAV

-89 DKEQIK
+89 DKSQIK

-103 LAQKLIDAFMPGPIT
+103 LAQKLIDSFMPGPIT
-118 VVMKKADS
+118 LVMKKSDSIADE
-126 VSDQTTA
+126 TTA

-150 FLKLCKVPVAA
+150 FLKEAGIPVAA

-170 SPTGARSVL
+170 SPTSSRSVL

-187 AVIDGGDSEFGLE
+187 AIIDGGDSEYGLE

-207 GTVPVILR
+207 GTTPVILR

-227 LSKGETVM
+227 LNSDETVIA
-235 SGSLSDK
+235 GGLADK
-242 QTPRSP
+242 EKPRSP

-263 MKMPEGTKIEG
+263 MKMPEGVEITG
-274 DGATGSD
+274 DNAVSTD
-281 GRIVKSSFTVE
+281 GRIGEYEPV
-292 DLKKLSDE
+292 DLKKLTDDE
-300 EARELVNIASPFIL
+300 AKELVNIASPFIL
-314 RSREILAVNPF
+314 RSREILSKNPF
-325 ARIGLYCGSEIKAI
+325 ARIGLYCGGEIKAM
-339 YDKMDDKILSSHT
+339 YDKLNDKILSAHT
-352 EFCAYGKT
+352 EFCVYGKT
-360 VDVSCA
+360 VDVASA

-372 GLRFLDVQEVD
+372 GLRYLDVQEVD
-383 VILAQGFDGEGLSV
+383 VILAQGFDGDGLSV

-416 MPAPARPERMP
+416 MPAPARPARMP
-427 LDIDS
+427 LPIDA
-432 FKDTNTASVL
+432 FKDTYTASVL
-442 FIDDNNTSL
+442 FVDDNNISL
-451 SVCCESLMRRLIGKN
+451 SVCCEALMRRKIEKN
-466 EPYISSRSSD
+466 EPYISSD
-476 TGFELYCESAGL
+476 AKDAGFEIYCESAGL
-488 TAMSGIEPDS
+488 TAMSGLDPDS
-498 QMNRAVKEITGCGLG
+498 QMDKAVKELTGFGLG
-513 YIESRRADPA
+513 SIESRRADPA
-523 IYDDNDL
+523 IYDENDL
-530 ILTVRDEQAFEITK
+530 ILTVRDEQAFQIVK
-544 AFPEIKDKVFS
+544 AFPEIKEKVFS

-560 AANGLVMKDSSGRV
+560 AANGLVMKDSSGKV
-574 MSVSIPDPSGE
+574 MSISVPDPSGE
-585 NYETYLHTAKALNA
+585 NFETYLHTAKALGA
-599 WLEILFPYIL
+599 WLDLLFPYIL

>member
-1 MPPAVTSD
+1 
-9 LIIEVY
+9 
-15 MERAK
+15 MEREK
-20 IYKKTLLIDPH
+20 KYKKTLLIDSN
-31 DDRLL
+31 DDQ
-36 ADAAEHLRS
+36 AIKDAAEHLRN

-61 DAGNGEAV
+61 DARNGEAV

-95 DIVSEITP
+95 DIVSEVTP
-103 LAQKLIDAFMPGPIT
+103 LAQKLIDSFMPGPIT

-126 VSDQTTA
+126 ISDETTA

-138 GVRMPSHPVANK
+138 GVRMPSDPVANR
-150 FLKLCKVPVAA
+150 FLKCCGVPVAA

-187 AVIDGGDSEFGLE
+187 AIIDGGESDYGLE

-207 GTVPVILR
+207 GEEPVILR
-215 PGAVTKADIDAV
+215 PGAVTKADIDSV
-227 LSKGETVM
+227 LENKETIIA
-235 SGSLSDK
+235 SAPANEEA
-242 QTPRSP
+242 PRSP

-274 DGATGSD
+274 DDATGSD
-281 GRIVKSSFTVE
+281 GKIARTAYTIE

-300 EARELVNIASPFIL
+300 EAKELVNIASPFIL
-314 RSREILAVNPF
+314 RSREILSKNPF
-325 ARIGLYCGSEIKAI
+325 ARIGLYCGGEIKAM
-339 YDKMDDKILSSHT
+339 YDKMNDKILSAHT
-352 EFCAYGKT
+352 EFCVYGKT

-397 AYMNRLGKASGKKE
+397 AYMNRLSKASGKKE

-416 MPAPARPERMP
+416 MPKPSRPSRTP
-427 LDIDS
+427 LPIDA
-432 FKDTNTASVL
+432 FKDTFTASVL
-442 FIDDNNTSL
+442 FVDDNNTSL
-451 SVCCESLMRRLIGKN
+451 SACCESLMRRMLEKN
-466 EPYISSRSSD
+466 EPYMSNRMSD
-476 TGFELYCESAGL
+476 TGFEIYCESAGL
-488 TAMSGIEPDS
+488 TAMDGMDPDS
-498 QMNRAVKEITGCGLG
+498 QMDKALKELTGWGLG
-513 YIESRRADPA
+513 SIESRRTNPA
-523 IYDDNDL
+523 VYDDNDL
-530 ILTVRDEQAFEITK
+530 ILTIRDEQAFAIVK

-574 MSVSIPDPSGE
+574 MSISVPDPTGE

-599 WLEILFPYIL
+599 WLEILFPYII
-609 KELGASRI
+609 KDLGAVRV

>member
-1 MPPAVTSD
+1 
-9 LIIEVY
+9 
-15 MERAK
+15 MEREK
-20 IYKKTLLIDPH
+20 KYKKTILIDSC
-31 DDRLL
+31 DDKALI
-36 ADAAEHLRS
+36 DAAEHLRN

-61 DAGNGEAV
+61 DARDGEAV
-69 KKVFEAKGR
+69 RRVFAAKGR

-103 LAQKLIDAFMPGPIT
+103 LAQKLIDGFMPGPIT
-118 VVMKKADS
+118 VVMKKSDSIADE
-126 VSDQTTA
+126 TTA

-150 FLKLCKVPVAA
+150 FLKYCGVPVAA

-207 GTVPVILR
+207 GETPVILR
-215 PGAVTKADIDAV
+215 PGAITKADIDKVIQGGGTLIAGQ
-227 LSKGETVM
+227 LTG
-235 SGSLSDK
+235 DK
-242 QTPRSP
+242 APRSP

-256 PYAQVEI
+256 PFANVEI
-263 MKMPEGTKIEG
+263 MKMPEGTKITG
-274 DGATGSD
+274 DDASGSD
-281 GRIVKSSFTVE
+281 GKIAKSEFTLD
-292 DLKKLSDE
+292 DLKKLSDD
-300 EARELVNIASPFIL
+300 EAKELVNIASPFIL
-314 RSREILAVNPF
+314 RSREILAANPF
-325 ARIGLYCGSEIKAI
+325 ARIGLYCGAEIRTV
-339 YDKMDDKILSSHT
+339 YDKLNDKILSAHT
-352 EFCAYGKT
+352 EFCVYGKT
-360 VDVSCA
+360 TDVSMA

-397 AYMNRLGKASGKKE
+397 AYMNRLSKASGKKE
-411 ELTPG
+411 ELVPG
-416 MPAPARPERMP
+416 MPAPARPLRLP
-427 LDIDS
+427 LPIDA
-432 FKDTNTASVL
+432 FKDTYTASVL

-451 SVCCESLMRRLIGKN
+451 SPCCELLMRRLIEKN

-476 TGFELYCESAGL
+476 TGFEIYCESAGL
-488 TAMSGIEPDS
+488 TAMSGLDPDT
-498 QMNRAVKEITGCGLG
+498 QMDKAVRELTGFGLG
-513 YIESRRADPA
+513 SIESRRADPA

-530 ILTVRDEQAFEITK
+530 ILTVRDEQAYSITK

-555 LSTFA
+555 FSTFA
-560 AANGLVMKDSSGRV
+560 ANNGLVMKDSKGKV
-574 MSVSIPDPSGE
+574 MSISIPDPSGE
-585 NYETYLHTAKALNA
+585 NYETYLHTAKALGA
-599 WLEILFPYIL
+599 WLELLFPYIL
-609 KELGASRI
+609 KDLGASRI

>member
-1 MPPAVTSD
+1 
-9 LIIEVY
+9 
-15 MERAK
+15 MEREK
-20 IYKKTLLIDPH
+20 IYKKTLLIDSS
-31 DDRLL
+31 DGKGIKDC
-36 ADAAEHLRS
+36 AEHLIN

-61 DAGNGEAV
+61 DARNGEAV

-95 DIVSEITP
+95 GIVSEITP

-118 VVMKKADS
+118 VVMKKADCI
-126 VSDQTTA
+126 SDQTTA

-150 FLKLCKVPVAA
+150 FLKACGVPVAA

-187 AVIDGGDSEFGLE
+187 AIIDGGDSEYGLE

-207 GTVPVILR
+207 GTTPVILR

-227 LSKGETVM
+227 LNGGEAVM
-235 SGSLSDK
+235 SGSLADK
-242 QTPRSP
+242 ETPKAP

-274 DGATGSD
+274 DDAMGSD
-281 GRIVKSSFTVE
+281 GKISQITCTVE
-292 DLKKLSDE
+292 DLKKLSDD
-300 EARELVNIASPFIL
+300 EAKELVNIVSPFIL
-314 RSREILAVNPF
+314 RSREILSSNPF
-325 ARIGLYCGSEIKAI
+325 ARIGLYCGSEIKAM
-339 YDKMDDKILSSHT
+339 YDKMNDKLLSAHT
-352 EFCAYGKT
+352 EFCVYGKT
-360 VDVSCA
+360 IDVSAA

-372 GLRFLDVQEVD
+372 GLRYLDVQEVD

-397 AYMNRLGKASGKKE
+397 AYMNRLSKAAGKKE
-411 ELTPG
+411 ALVPG
-416 MPAPARPERMP
+416 MPAPARPARTPLP
-427 LDIDS
+427 LDA
-432 FKDTNTASVL
+432 FKDTFTASVL
-442 FIDDNNTSL
+442 FVDDNNTSL
-451 SVCCESLMRRLIGKN
+451 SACMESLMRRMLEKN
-466 EPYISSRSSD
+466 EPYISNRESD
-476 TGFELYCESAGL
+476 TGVEIYCESAGL
-488 TAMSGIEPDS
+488 TAMDGMDPDS
-498 QMNRAVKEITGCGLG
+498 QMDKAVKEISGVGINS
-513 YIESRRADPA
+513 IESRRANPA
-523 IYDDNDL
+523 IYDCNDL
-530 ILTVRDEQAFEITK
+530 ILTVRDEQAFSIIK
-544 AFPEIKDKVFS
+544 AFPEIKEKVFS

-560 AANGLVMKDSSGRV
+560 AANGLVMKDSSGKV
-574 MSVSIPDPSGE
+574 MSISVPDPTGE

-599 WLEILFPYIL
+599 WLEILFPYII
-609 KELGASRI
+609 KELGAARI

>member
-1 MPPAVTSD
+1 
-9 LIIEVY
+9 
-15 MERAK
+15 MERERK
-20 IYKKTLLIDPH
+20 YKKTILIDSG
-31 DDRLL
+31 DD
-36 ADAAEHLRS
+36 AAIKEAAEHLRN

-61 DAGNGEAV
+61 DAGDGDAV
-69 KKVFEAKGR
+69 RKVFEAKGR

-103 LAQKLIDAFMPGPIT
+103 LAQRLIDSFMPGPIT
-118 VVMKKADS
+118 LVMKKADMI
-126 VSDQTTA
+126 SDQTTA

-138 GVRMPSHPVANK
+138 GVRMPSNPVANK
-150 FLKLCKVPVAA
+150 FLKFAAIPVAA

-170 SPTGARSVL
+170 SPTSARSVL

-207 GTVPVILR
+207 GTEPVILR

-227 LSKGETVM
+227 LNNGETVM
-235 SGSLSDK
+235 SESLSGSEAPK
-242 QTPRSP
+242 AP

-256 PYAQVEI
+256 PFAQVEI
-263 MKMPEGTKIEG
+263 MKMPEGTKITG
-274 DGATGSD
+274 DNAAGTD
-281 GRIVKSSFTVE
+281 GRIDSKANEPV
-292 DLKKLSDE
+292 DLKKLTDDE
-300 EARELVNIASPFIL
+300 AKELVNIAAPFIL
-314 RSREILAVNPF
+314 RSREILSKNPF
-325 ARIGLYCGSEIKAI
+325 ARIGLYCGSDIKAM
-339 YDKMDDKILSSHT
+339 YDKMNDKLLSAHT
-352 EFCAYGKT
+352 EFCVYGKT
-360 VDVSCA
+360 TDVACA

-397 AYMNRLGKASGKKE
+397 AYMNRLGKAAGKKE

-416 MPAPARPERMP
+416 MPAPARPARSP
-427 LDIDS
+427 LAIDA
-432 FKDTNTASVL
+432 FKDTFTGSVL

-451 SVCCESLMRRLIGKN
+451 SACCESLMRRLIEKN
-466 EPYISSRSSD
+466 EPYISSKTAD
-476 TGFELYCESAGL
+476 AGFEIYCESAGL
-488 TAMSGIEPDS
+488 TAMSGMEPDI
-498 QMNRAVKEITGCGLG
+498 MMDKAVRELTGYGLG
-513 YIESRRADPA
+513 SVESRRANPA

-574 MSVSIPDPSGE
+574 MSVSVPDPSGE

-609 KELGASRI
+609 KELGASRV

>member
-1 MPPAVTSD
+1 
-9 LIIEVY
+9 
-15 MERAK
+15 MEREK
-20 IYKKTLLIDPH
+20 RYNKTLLIDS
-31 DDRLL
+31 DDSK
-36 ADAAEHLRS
+36 AIKDAAEHLKN

-61 DAGNGEAV
+61 DARNGEAV

-89 DKEQIK
+89 DKEQITG
-95 DIVSEITP
+95 IVSEVTP

-118 VVMKKADS
+118 IVMKKADS
-126 VSDQTTA
+126 ISDQTTA

-150 FLKLCKVPVAA
+150 FLKACGVPVAA

-187 AVIDGGDSEFGLE
+187 AVIDGGDSEYGLE

-207 GTVPVILR
+207 GKDPVILR

-227 LSKGETVM
+227 LNGSEAVM
-235 SGSLSDK
+235 SGSLADK
-242 QTPRSP
+242 ETPRSP

-263 MKMPEGTKIEG
+263 MKMPDGTKIEG
-274 DGATGSD
+274 DDAAGSD
-281 GRIVKSSFTVE
+281 GKIKKTSFTVE
-292 DLKKLSDE
+292 DLKKLTDDE
-300 EARELVNIASPFIL
+300 AKELVNIASPFIL
-314 RSREILAVNPF
+314 RSREILASNPF
-325 ARIGLYCGSEIKAI
+325 ARIGLYCGEEIKAV
-339 YDKMDDKILSSHT
+339 YEKLNDEILSAHT
-352 EFCAYGKT
+352 EFCVYGKT

-397 AYMNRLGKASGKKE
+397 AYMNRLSKAAGKKE

-416 MPAPARPERMP
+416 MPKPARPSRTP
-427 LDIDS
+427 LPIDA
-432 FKDTNTASVL
+432 FKDTFTASVL
-442 FIDDNNTSL
+442 FVDDNNTSL
-451 SVCCESLMRRLIGKN
+451 SACCESLMRRKLEKN
-466 EPYISSRSSD
+466 EPYISNRMSD
-476 TGFELYCESAGL
+476 TGFEIYCESAGL
-488 TAMSGIEPDS
+488 TAMDGMDPDS
-498 QMNRAVKEITGCGLG
+498 QMDKAVKELTGWGLG
-513 YIESRRADPA
+513 SIESRRANPA

-530 ILTVRDEQAFEITK
+530 ILTVRDEQAFAIIK

-560 AANGLVMKDSSGRV
+560 AKNGLVMKDSSGRI
-574 MSVSIPDPSGE
+574 MSISVPDPTGE
-585 NYETYLHTAKALNA
+585 NYETYLHTAKALGA
-599 WLEILFPYIL
+599 WLDLLFPYII
-609 KELGASRI
+609 KELGASRV